1 METRCKIA
9 WPDRVGSV
17 TMALGVLAALEY
29 QARTGKGQFIEAG
42 MLEAQGAMMGPA
54 ILDYTVNGNEWD
66 AMGYEEIL
74 GAPYAPYGVYPCAGD
89 DNWIIIACA
98 SDAEWQSMASLIG
111 KSTWAADAKFAS
123 KAGRKE
129 HRVELDRK
137 LSEWTTQVYGKTSF
151 SCAARS
157 RCGGRD
163 SILRRRSVS

>member
-74 GAPYAPYGVYPCAGD
+74 GAPYAPYGVYPCAGE

-98 SDAEWQSMASLIG
+98 SDAGMAKHGEFNRQICLG
-111 KSTWAADAKFAS
+111 
-123 KAGRKE
+123 
-129 HRVELDRK
+129 
-137 LSEWTTQVYGKTSF
+137 
-151 SCAARS
+151 
-157 RCGGRD
+157 
-163 SILRRRSVS
+163 RRRQVRQQSRPQGASCRA

>member
-29 QARTGKGQFIEAG
+29 QARTGNGQFIEAG

-74 GAPYAPYGVYPCAGD
+74 GAPYAPYGVYPSAGD

-98 SDAEWQSMASLIG
+98 SDSEWQSMVRLIG
-111 KSTWAADAKFAS
+111 K
-123 KAGRKE
+123 G
-129 HRVELDRK
+129 
-137 LSEWTTQVYGKTSF
+137 
-151 SCAARS
+151 
-157 RCGGRD
+157 
-163 SILRRRSVS
+163 RRRQVRRQSRPQRASRRA